1 MSLRLTAAKIVG
13 ETANASRFKSEAA
26 FARYIGV
33 APLPHSSGATDGHL
47 RMTRS
52 GNRQLNAAI
61 QRIAVT
67 QVRMDGPGRAYYR
80 KRRQE
85 GDSSPAA
92 LRNLKRRVTRVVF
105 GASEGRRSRPSSRW
119 RPPGFSVLAVRQVRQ
134 REARWCGQAGR
145 SVSLPAPIV
154 LGRKILGERSGDLDE
169 ATPRGGQQ
177 LRRAVDDTAGPQMPV
192 ERHLDNRLTV

>member
-1 MSLRLTAAKIVG
+1 
-13 ETANASRFKSEAA
+13 
-26 FARYIGV
+26 
-33 APLPHSSGATDGHL
+33 
-47 RMTRS
+47 MTRS

-80 KRRQE
+80 KRRQA

-119 RPPGFSVLAVRQVRQ
+119 RPPGFSVL
-134 REARWCGQAGR
+134 
-145 SVSLPAPIV
+145 
-154 LGRKILGERSGDLDE
+154 
-169 ATPRGGQQ
+169 
-177 LRRAVDDTAGPQMPV
+177 
-192 ERHLDNRLTV
+192 

>member
-80 KRRQE
+80 KRRQA

-105 GASEGRRSRPSSRW
+105 GRLKADEAD
-119 RPPGFSVLAVRQVRQ
+119 RPPGGGHL
-134 REARWCGQAGR
+134 
-145 SVSLPAPIV
+145 VS
-154 LGRKILGERSGDLDE
+154 
-169 ATPRGGQQ
+169 QC
-177 LRRAVDDTAGPQMPV
+177 
-192 ERHLDNRLTV
+192 

>member
-1 MSLRLTAAKIVG
+1 VAITGVRGLQI
-13 ETANASRFKSEAA
+13 AA
-26 FARYIGV
+26 FRARLDR
-33 APLPHSSGATDGHL
+33 LPVATDVYDFSRERDDLQHRIAQLEAGRAVHVQAWEL
-47 RMTRS
+47 AHELLPQVGLKSGFDRS
-52 GNRQLNAAI
+52 GPRCFCI
-61 QRIAVT
+61 
-67 QVRMDGPGRAYYR
+67 
-80 KRRQE
+80 E
-85 GDSSPAA
+85 GED
-92 LRNLKRRVTRVVF
+92 LI
-105 GASEGRRSRPSSRW
+105 
-119 RPPGFSVLAVRQVRQ
+119 RQ

>member
-1 MSLRLTAAKIVG
+1 VYAKNREPVAAWLAELPGLVAQLGCDELNDIARLTQEINALERRIVKHARVYAKHVLATPGCGELTAAKIVG

-52 GNRQLNAAI
+52 GNPQLNAAI
-61 QRIAVT
+61 HRITVT

-80 KRRQE
+80 KRRQA

-105 GASEGRRSRPSSRW
+105 GRLKA
-119 RPPGFSVLAVRQVRQ
+119 
-134 REARWCGQAGR
+134 
-145 SVSLPAPIV
+145 
-154 LGRKILGERSGDLDE
+154 DE
-169 ATPRGGQQ
+169 ADRRPRGG
-177 LRRAVDDTAGPQMPV
+177 
-192 ERHLDNRLTV
+192 HLVSQC